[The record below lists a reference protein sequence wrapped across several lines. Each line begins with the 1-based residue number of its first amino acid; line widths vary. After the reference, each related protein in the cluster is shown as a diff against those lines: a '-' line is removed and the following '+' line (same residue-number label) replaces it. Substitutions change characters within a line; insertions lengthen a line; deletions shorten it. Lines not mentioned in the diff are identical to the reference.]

1 MTKDPVRR
9 FGHGSP
15 VLRLLRT
22 RCMKALVTGSTGFV
36 GANLCAAL
44 VEQSWS
50 VRALHRPSSRLDALR
65 EAGVAVEQAIGD
77 VTEPGTLTEAIRDCD
92 VVFHVAAVADYWRQ
106 STDKLYRANVDGT
119 RAVCQA
125 ALDAGVHRLVFTSS
139 VASLGIPD
147 PSQGLM
153 DESHPFN
160 LPPERFRYGH
170 SKLLAEGVVREFVA
184 RGLDAV
190 IVNPSVILG
199 PGDLNLISG
208 SIVTQIASG
217 HVPPVY
223 PPGGV
228 HYIDVAD
235 VCAGHIAAAERGR
248 AGERYILAAHNLSHR
263 EAMHTVCEVV
273 GVPGPH
279 FELPRALIGPLAA
292 MIDLATRIARR
303 PLPLNGDQLR
313 LAGEFIYFDSSKA
326 ARELGLPQTPFRE
339 TVKRTYHWYKAHGYL
354 GRKTNNP

>member
-1 MTKDPVRR
+1 
-9 FGHGSP
+9 
-15 VLRLLRT
+15 
-22 RCMKALVTGSTGFV
+22 MKAFVTGSTGFV
-36 GANLCAAL
+36 GANLCKAL
-44 VEQSWS
+44 VERGWS
-50 VRALHRPSSRLDALR
+50 VRALHRASSRLDALQDMT
-65 EAGVAVEQAIGD
+65 VEHALGD
-77 VTEPGTLTEAIRDCD
+77 VTEPGTLTEAMRGCD

-106 STDKLYRANVDGT
+106 SADKLYRVNVEGT

-125 ALDAGVHRLVFTSS
+125 ALDASAHRLVFTSS

-153 DESHPFN
+153 DESHEFN

-170 SKLLAEGVVREFVA
+170 SKRLAEGVVREFIA

-190 IVNPSVILG
+190 IVNPSIILG

-208 SIVTQIASG
+208 SIVTEVAGG

-228 HYIDVAD
+228 NYIDVAD

-248 AGERYILAAHNLSHR
+248 AGERYILAAHNLTHR
-263 EAMHTVCEVV
+263 EAMQIVCEVA
-273 GVPGPH
+273 GIPGPR

-292 MIDLATRIARR
+292 TIDLVTQLVRR

-339 TVKRTYHWYKAHGYL
+339 TVRRTFSWYKEHGYL
-354 GRKTNNP
+354 S